1 MNSRPRTGGCGLLG
15 SVWDQRLLNQLYGNA
30 LTYIHGHSVGGTNP
44 SLLRAMGAGT
54 ATAAFDVNLVLGC
67 FGRYFTRPD
76 EFAVLC
82 DQAEAGPEAAV
93 RRGRA
98 QVASLD
104 RYEWGTV
111 SRTSTRN
118 SRSG

>member
-1 MNSRPRTGGCGLLG
+1 LWDNLTDSVLPIRINQILNKPDHCRFKGHYPHIHAVHG
-15 SVWDQRLLNQLYGNA
+15 SNRSMDSG
-30 LTYIHGHSVGGTNP
+30 
-44 SLLRAMGAGT
+44 
-54 ATAAFDVNLVLGC
+54 LVLGC

-118 SRSG
+118 SQSG

>member
-1 MNSRPRTGGCGLLG
+1 
-15 SVWDQRLLNQLYGNA
+15 
-30 LTYIHGHSVGGTNP
+30 
-44 SLLRAMGAGT
+44 MGAGT
-54 ATAAFDVNLVLGC
+54 ATAAFDVNLVSGC

>member
-1 MNSRPRTGGCGLLG
+1 MDSG
-15 SVWDQRLLNQLYGNA
+15 
-30 LTYIHGHSVGGTNP
+30 
-44 SLLRAMGAGT
+44 
-54 ATAAFDVNLVLGC
+54 LVLGC

-98 QVASLD
+98 SRVTRPLRVGDGVADKYEKLAIRLSGRRD
-104 RYEWGTV
+104 RSTSPVEGSGTCRFQL
-111 SRTSTRN
+111 SPN
-118 SRSG
+118 PIE